1 MTQLTPE
8 RLEALILEYGWTFS
22 RVAPGEW
29 ESGFR
34 GEQRF
39 FPLMIALSSTCVS
52 FKVCPLVDVDFDVRA
67 RAHIAV
73 ELLELN
79 TSLQLVK
86 LAISEEG
93 EIGLSCQ
100 VLSTAFDAEVLAK
113 VLGIIAYYAE
123 SVVQEISGRL
133 VHEITNGR
141 PQFLS

>member
-1 MTQLTPE
+1 MTQLTPD

-22 RVAPGEW
+22 RLAPGEW

-34 GEQRF
+34 GEQQF
-39 FPLMIALSSTCVS
+39 FPLIITLSSTCVS

-67 RAHIAV
+67 RSRLAV

-86 LAISEEG
+86 LTISEDG

-100 VLSTAFDAEVLAK
+100 VLSTAFDADVLAK

-133 VHEITNGR
+133 IHEITNGR

>member
-22 RVAPGEW
+22 RIAPGEW

-52 FKVCPLVDVDFDVRA
+52 FKVCPLIEIDFDVRA
-67 RAHIAV
+67 KAQLAV

-79 TSLQLVK
+79 TNLQLVK
-86 LAISEEG
+86 LSISEDG
-93 EIGLSCQ
+93 DIGLSCQ
-100 VLSTAFDAEVLAK
+100 VLSTAFDGDVLAK

-123 SVVQEISGRL
+123 SVVQEISSRL
-133 VHEITNGR
+133 IHEITSGR